1 MSDATRP
8 TGAFDEN
15 PDRGSQRRED
25 ITGHGTTAGPV
36 GATGG
41 SRETHAAQAAPVP
54 PVTPVTPATHG
65 THEAQAPGH
74 GVSDAS
80 RASEP
85 TSVAS
90 KASKAPTASHPA
102 PLLPHEETDQL
113 ASRMRHAVS
122 GFVDGPRSAVEE
134 ADQTLE
140 EIAARFSDAVT
151 QRRRTLRMSWQETDE
166 GRTTTADTEQ
176 LRLALRDYRELADRL
191 LHQ

>member
-15 PDRGSQRRED
+15 PDRGTQRRED

-41 SRETHAAQAAPVP
+41 SRETHAAQTA

-80 RASEP
+80 RASK
-85 TSVAS
+85 TSKTTMAS
-90 KASKAPTASHPA
+90 EARTASHPA

-134 ADQTLE
+134 A
-140 EIAARFSDAVT
+140 
-151 QRRRTLRMSWQETDE
+151 
-166 GRTTTADTEQ
+166 
-176 LRLALRDYRELADRL
+176 
-191 LHQ
+191 